1 MSMLRNLPFSGD
13 FPVSLRFGESH
24 DLFKRL
30 SFKGVPLLGHPG
42 LDFDLPLRTP
52 VLAVQHG
59 VVLDVRSDPDGY
71 GDSVLL
77 SHRWGQTFYAHLS
90 EVRVEKGQQAAA
102 GQTIGLSGDSGVIEQ
117 PTMHFG
123 MRLIPYSIDDGW
135 CGFTDPTPYLA
146 RLTQPRGAIIGPHII
161 GSIRP
166 HLEVLSRWRPRMI
179 TLLDP
184 SPDDLLA
191 LRDVCPDS
199 TIVARIFVPD
209 HEMSE
214 RINKDPVEAAHWA
227 HEITE
232 TRMAYGVDYWQV
244 ANEVHQDHD
253 GLRKLNQFE
262 LTRMALADE
271 AGYRCAILAFSVGNP
286 DLPEND
292 RMAVWKHVYP
302 ALAHAE
308 EKGHVVALH
317 QYGMPDLWGPNNAYD
332 WYIYRLEHQVL
343 RRLPFRQLKFAVTE
357 YGIDG
362 LIRGNEASGW
372 QNFTT
377 PEGYVEQL
385 LKCGRYLERFSGQV
399 LGYTIFTLGHYNP
412 WQSYDIIGKAAAYLA
427 DLSEKG
433 TWREIDAQVYDIVP
447 RDTDNT
453 TDVGPTIIASMIP
466 PEEPTDES
474 EGNPPP
480 APDASSEEV
489 EQESTSGIPDG
500 TAPGGGEVDGFDGGF
515 DTDAFDAEAELEPET
530 AEPDDAGPQGTA
542 ADTDADTTTEADSGS
557 EAKRKSR
564 RRRRAS
570 SAASDNLAASDEPP
584 LDAEAPDQPESL
596 DTISVPDSEN
606 EFVIPSAVDAFEA
619 DRESTSA
626 PTSDDH
632 AEPLTGST
640 QEADEDAAMADDEQ
654 ETLED
659 VMPSDANAVESQQ
672 PTALLDLPEA
682 EETDE
687 STAHLGSVPG
697 ESEPVESST
706 QAAES
711 TQDESA
717 AQGDTL
723 ASIIAAMS
731 GDNAADAENSD
742 SDTSDEGQAEPEMPD
757 EPPAR
762 TAPLFEQ
769 RIALP
774 FAAYNMR
781 IEGIK
786 TRPDQPLTGQ
796 GPLVNDPA
804 DVEEVVYLVKDL
816 FMTYYGSWEPSG
828 EYESVPDWARDDYL
842 RPSFLEA
849 GADHH
854 LFAAVIGL
862 NGEMTKGHEIVFWSD
877 GFERLGD
884 SSYADYTREST
895 KESSGWANLFMA
907 GGSSYVPQ
915 RGDTGPWCWAPA
927 GAAEVVVGGGLPVGH
942 PVSTFVV
949 WQAVLRSEWEA
960 TLKPDTE
967 TPVEPPPP
975 IEPEEPSEPTPP
987 DGGTTP
993 TPKIEV
999 ERRISEWIPHYN
1011 VSVQPL
1017 MARPDQPTGDVVY
1030 ILKDLFTTASGSWEH
1045 SDLPGSVPEWARD
1058 EYLKP
1063 AGASDY
1069 FDDAGGDHHLFAAVI
1084 GLDGKLVRNHEIVYW
1099 SDGFEMLGDPDYEGY
1114 VRRMTKERSGWANV
1128 ITGPGSSFVPERNES
1143 GPWCWAP
1150 AGASE
1155 VVCGGGLPL
1164 NHHISFF
1171 AVWQAVSTTEGS
1183 TPDDGKDDWN
1193 NDTYIPTVPK
1203 DIKPSASEQFPPVD
1217 ANAMVLHMYRQAA
1230 WNRLGL
1236 ELPVDTHISA
1246 YARRNR
1252 LGRPVTQEFE
1262 LNGQRIQGY
1271 NEAIVC
1277 MPVGQPQ
1284 SITHIPW

>member
-1 MSMLRNLPFSGD
+1 MSMLRNLPFLGE
-13 FPVSLRFGESH
+13 FPVSLRFGESR
-24 DLFKRL
+24 DLFQRV

-42 LDFDLPLRTP
+42 LDFDLPNRTP

-59 VVLDVRSDPDGY
+59 VVLDVRNDPDGY
-71 GDSVLL
+71 GNSILL

-102 GQTIGLSGDSGVIEQ
+102 GQTIGLSGDTGIIDH
-117 PTMHFG
+117 PAMHFG
-123 MRLIPYSIDDGW
+123 MRLIPNSINDGW
-135 CGFTDPTPYLA
+135 CGFTDPAPYLA

-214 RINKDPVEAAHWA
+214 RINKDPVEAAQWA
-227 HEITE
+227 HEITQ

-253 GLRKLNQFE
+253 GLQKLNQFE

-271 AGYRCAILAFSVGNP
+271 AGYHCAILAFSVGNP

-292 RMAVWKHVYP
+292 RMAVWRHVYP

-308 EKGHVVALH
+308 QNGHVVALH

-447 RDTDNT
+447 RETDSSVE
-453 TDVGPTIIASMIP
+453 VGPTIIASMVP
-466 PEEPTDES
+466 PEESDDES
-474 EGNPPP
+474 AGNPPP
-480 APDASSEEV
+480 APDAGV
-489 EQESTSGIPDG
+489 EPEFQQESTPEMSDG
-500 TAPGGGEVDGFDGGF
+500 D
-515 DTDAFDAEAELEPET
+515 DTDESTDDAFEAESTKSDAPMPDSEEPEAPKPKSRRGRRSAKSSSAPESSSEDTDESPKDAASVAPTHDEPASEVESYLKTDSWAAQSVSESDQEIATTSESDITETEYESTLASTSDAQQESIEESSQESYEEPAVATDDQETTEDVMPVGVNT
-530 AEPDDAGPQGTA
+530 AESQQSA
-542 ADTDADTTTEADSGS
+542 AILETWEVEEADSGGTTS
-557 EAKRKSR
+557 T
-564 RRRRAS
+564 
-570 SAASDNLAASDEPP
+570 
-584 LDAEAPDQPESL
+584 PEE
-596 DTISVPDSEN
+596 D
-606 EFVIPSAVDAFEA
+606 
-619 DRESTSA
+619 TSA
-626 PTSDDH
+626 
-632 AEPLTGST
+632 
-640 QEADEDAAMADDEQ
+640 Q
-654 ETLED
+654 
-659 VMPSDANAVESQQ
+659 
-672 PTALLDLPEA
+672 
-682 EETDE
+682 
-687 STAHLGSVPG
+687 G
-697 ESEPVESST
+697 E
-706 QAAES
+706 
-711 TQDESA
+711 
-717 AQGDTL
+717 TL
-723 ASIIAAMS
+723 ASIIAAMNES
-731 GDNAADAENSD
+731 APDDETPGAAHDDA
-742 SDTSDEGQAEPEMPD
+742 PD
-757 EPPAR
+757 EVPDETPKVAPDKPTR
-762 TAPLFEQ
+762 AAPLFEQ

-786 TRPDQPLTGQ
+786 TRPDRPLAGE
-796 GPLVNDPA
+796 GPLAGEPSDG
-804 DVEEVVYLVKDL
+804 EEIVYLVRDL
-816 FMTYYGSWEPSG
+816 FMTYYGSWEPTD
-828 EYESVPDWARDDYL
+828 EYESVPEWARDDYL

-862 NGEMTKGHEIVFWSD
+862 DGQMRKNHEIVFWSD
-877 GFERLGD
+877 GFDRLAD
-884 SSYADYTREST
+884 ITYTDYTREST

-907 GGSSYVPQ
+907 GGSSFVPQ
-915 RGDTGPWCWAPA
+915 RGDIGPWCWAPA

-949 WQAVLRSEWEA
+949 WQAVLRSDWEA
-960 TLKPDTE
+960 TLKPETE

-975 IEPEEPSEPTPP
+975 TEGGESTEPTPP
-987 DGGTTP
+987 EGGTTTTP

-999 ERRISEWIPHYN
+999 ERRISDWIPHYN

-1017 MARPDQPTGDVVY
+1017 MARPDNPSGDVVY
-1030 ILKDLFTTASGSWEH
+1030 ILKDLFTTRSGSWEPLA
-1045 SDLPGSVPEWARD
+1045 LPGSVPQWARD
-1058 EYLKP
+1058 DYLKP
-1063 AGASDY
+1063 VNAPDY

-1084 GLDGKLVRNHEIVYW
+1084 GLDGKFVRNHEIVYW
-1099 SDGFEMLGDPDYEGY
+1099 SDGFEMLGDPDYMGY

-1128 ITGPGSSFVPERNES
+1128 ITGPGSSFAPERNES

-1150 AGASE
+1150 AGAAE

-1171 AVWQAVSTTEGS
+1171 AVWQAIPATESG
-1183 TPDDGKDDWN
+1183 TPDSDKDWN
-1193 NDTYIPTVPK
+1193 NETYIPTLPK
-1203 DIKPSASEQFPPVD
+1203 DVKPAASEQFPPVD

-1236 ELPVDTHISA
+1236 ELPVDSFIAA
-1246 YARRNR
+1246 YARRNQ

-1262 LNGQRIQGY
+1262 LNGQRVQGY
-1271 NEAIVC
+1271 NDAIVY
-1277 MPVGQPQ
+1277 MPIGQPQ
-1284 SITHIPW
+1284 RITHFPW